1 MRPMGA
7 DQIERYVVPVSEAR
21 EEGVV
26 VYDADDISVRAR
38 ILRDQHYG
46 DHVTYSPKVFIPV
59 TQLCRDVCHY

>member
-1 MRPMGA
+1 MGA

-38 ILRDQHYG
+38 ICGISTTAITLPIALKF
-46 DHVTYSPKVFIPV
+46 SFP
-59 TQLCRDVCHY
+59 